1 LLPILI
7 LHFCP
12 DTERHYAFQRLLRFR
27 INHPALIRAVY
38 TADCGATGAYQ
49 DAACQ
54 QQFYYIVQSGFLFQ
68 KMTPLYFCFTV
79 ASCEILAAL
88 TYGKVSKL
96 HRLSGKL

>member
-1 LLPILI
+1 M
-7 LHFCP
+7 
-12 DTERHYAFQRLLRFR
+12 
-27 INHPALIRAVY
+27 NHPALIRAGY
-38 TADCGATGAYQ
+38 TADCGTSGACQY
-49 DAACQ
+49 AAYQ
-54 QQFYYIVQSGFLFQ
+54 QQFDYIVQSGFLFQ